1 MDLLTVSMDNKC
13 VEDIKWTK
21 RLEEIEGFPRG
32 DAYCITL
39 RSEQSDDA
47 RGSWHVLHPP
57 PVYHDYIMKVH

>member
-1 MDLLTVSMDNKC
+1 MSMDNKC

-39 RSEQSDDA
+39 RSEQCDDTD
-47 RGSWHVLHPP
+47 GSPQP
-57 PVYHDYIMKVH
+57 YRNERCDGPAGK